1 YSITTQADISI
12 IATAKNGNKQVK
24 TYRQSNSIEGPFS
37 ATNAKIT
44 SAVNSALTDVIS
56 DMADDTS
63 IHEFIKQN
71 AH

>member
-1 YSITTQADISI
+1 
-12 IATAKNGNKQVK
+12 
-24 TYRQSNSIEGPFS
+24 
-37 ATNAKIT
+37 
-44 SAVNSALTDVIS
+44 VNSALTDVIS